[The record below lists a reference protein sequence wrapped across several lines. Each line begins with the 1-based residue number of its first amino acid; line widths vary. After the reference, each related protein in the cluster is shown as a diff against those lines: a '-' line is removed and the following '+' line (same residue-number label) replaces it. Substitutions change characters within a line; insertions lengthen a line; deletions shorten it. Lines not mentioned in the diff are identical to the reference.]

1 MLGEFP
7 SMELRYLEIFCK
19 VVELKSFSKAASELF
34 LTQPTISN
42 HIKTLEDEVG
52 IQLLDRL
59 GRNVVPTKAGEILYK
74 YAREIVNLKQNAKQA
89 LDEFGGNIRGGLVI
103 GGSTI
108 PGEYILPEYI
118 GRFKKT
124 HPNITVTLKIGD
136 TQDIIDMIMDG
147 IVEAGVI
154 GSIADD
160 KRIECREFSK
170 DELVLVASSRH
181 FKGIKNQ
188 IGIKDLKNIPLI
200 VREKGSGSRKTLE
213 DVLKKNGVNMNELN
227 IAAEVGSTEAVKQS
241 VRAGIG
247 ASFLSLFAVK
257 NEIPRKI
264 LRKISIKGF
273 HVSRH
278 FYIAT
283 NKARAISPI
292 CRSFIKTLARLL

>member
-1 MLGEFP
+1 
-7 SMELRYLEIFCK
+7 MELRYLEIFCK
-19 VVELKSFSKAASELF
+19 VVDFKSFSKAATELF

-59 GRNVVPTKAGEILYK
+59 GRNVLPTKAGKILYG
-74 YAREIVNLKQNAKQA
+74 YANEIVKLKSNAVQELNK
-89 LDEFGGNIRGGLVI
+89 FMGNVKGSLVI

-118 GRFKKT
+118 ARFKKA
-124 HPNITVTLKIGD
+124 HPDVAVTLRLGD

-147 IVEAGVI
+147 SVEMGVI
-154 GSIADD
+154 GSKADVL
-160 KRIECREFSK
+160 RIDCREFLK
-170 DELVLVASSRH
+170 DELALVASARH
-181 FKGIKNQ
+181 FKKIKNQ
-188 IGIKDLKNIPLI
+188 IDMKDLKKLSFI
-200 VREKGSGSRKTLE
+200 VREKGSGSRRALE
-213 DVLKKNGVNMNELN
+213 ETLKKSGVNMEDLN

-247 ASFLSLFAVK
+247 ISFLSLFAVK
-257 NEIPRKI
+257 DEIPRKI

-283 NKARAISPI
+283 DKARAISPI
-292 CRSFIKTLARLL
+292 CQSFIKTLAHTL